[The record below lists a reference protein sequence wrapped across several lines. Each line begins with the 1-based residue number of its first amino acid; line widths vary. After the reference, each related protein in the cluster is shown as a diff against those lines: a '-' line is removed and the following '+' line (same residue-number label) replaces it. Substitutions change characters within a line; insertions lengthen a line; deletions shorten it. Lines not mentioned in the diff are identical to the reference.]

1 LQTTPCADGTDT
13 AGRPIEV
20 SDVERDSW
28 FLPTTAY
35 EIWRIAAFPEKFKQ
49 RIYGPRRRGEEELP
63 ADVSV
68 YSFAAAWR
76 AFIDRVNVCF
86 SLSLIDRRVLIR
98 DAPSY
103 RE

>member
-1 LQTTPCADGTDT
+1 MQCAKTVDT
-13 AGRPIEV
+13 QGRPIEV
-20 SDVERDSW
+20 SDVDRDIW
-28 FLPTTAY
+28 FVPTTAY
-35 EIWRIAAFPEKFKQ
+35 EIWRIAASPEKFKQ
-49 RIYGPRRRGEEELP
+49 RISGPRRRGEEELP

-98 DAPSY
+98 DASSY